1 MITRRVITGLSL
13 AIPAFIVLTLS
24 FTNKFAACFTAL
36 VTCFCVLWCIA
47 EYLYMRKAEKPLR
60 LVGLAF
66 VLSLAPLFTF
76 ATVGYQLFE
85 TSAMSRQEM
94 AVLSLLMGAAGMIL
108 ALWSIL
114 FVWLWQIRHVSFS
127 PIELECDIVGAGMML
142 SGGGAMLIASSLVP
156 EIMLWVLFSACLN
169 DIAAYFVG
177 KKLGRIKL
185 ATGLSPKKTVEG
197 SLGGLVTGV
206 GVSYLVAGILGLSLD
221 KSHVPFFNSFVFL
234 LVSIIL
240 VVGAQLGD
248 IVESY
253 IKRCHGCKDSGSLL
267 PGHGG
272 VFDRL
277 DATFGAMFVLIPIF
291 VIYHVLG
298 TLSGFS
304 G

>member
-13 AIPAFIVLTLS
+13 AVPAFIVLTLS

-47 EYLYMRKAEKPLR
+47 EYLYMRNDEKLVWR
-60 LVGLAF
+60 VGLAF
-66 VLSLAPLFTF
+66 ALSLAPLFTF
-76 ATVGYQLFE
+76 VTVGYQLFE
-85 TSAMSRQEM
+85 AHGLSRQEM
-94 AVLSLLMGAAGMIL
+94 TLLALSMGAAGLVL
-108 ALWSIL
+108 AVWCISL
-114 FVWLWQIRHVSFS
+114 FWLWRIRHASFS
-127 PIELECDIVGAGMML
+127 PLMVGCDIVGAGMLL
-142 SGGGAMLIASSLVP
+142 SGGGSMLIASSLLPDV
-156 EIMLWVLFSACLN
+156 MLWLLFSACLN
-169 DIAAYFVG
+169 DIAAYFIG

-206 GVSYLVAGILGLSLD
+206 GVSYFVAGILGFSLD
-221 KSHVPFFNSFVFL
+221 KSHVPFFGSIAFIVVSVV
-234 LVSIIL
+234 LVL
-240 VVGAQLGD
+240 GAQLGD
-248 IVESY
+248 IAESF

-277 DATFGAMFVLIPIF
+277 DATFGSMFVLIPIF